1 MGLKVGSK
9 SICNN
14 NNNKKDHAL
23 FTAIVSVGC
32 GNVNQACHAP
42 NLKKKKPL

>member
-9 SICNN
+9 SIC
-14 NNNKKDHAL
+14 NKKDHAL

-32 GNVNQACHAP
+32 GDVNQACHAP
-42 NLKKKKPL
+42 NKKKKKI